1 MIYITCGTCGTS
13 QGYKTYADGALSLP
27 ASEEARLVSRGV
39 AEYVT
44 RPVIEEASVATPAS
58 PPGGPVP
65 PNVPVNIP
73 GNDPDDEPDIEE
85 GPDIEGEPEEEGD
98 DEAAQLERM
107 TKPELEQMA
116 KDLGLD
122 TSAAK
127 TKSALITLITS
138 ADAPEQDNSEDVQ

>member
-1 MIYITCGTCGTS
+1 M
-13 QGYKTYADGALSLP
+13 SLP

-39 AEYVT
+39 AEYAT

-58 PPGGPVP
+58 LPGGPVS

-73 GNDPDDEPDIEE
+73 GNDPDDEPL
-85 GPDIEGEPEEEGD
+85 DIEGEPEEEGD

-138 ADAPEQDNSEDVQ
+138 AEAPEQDNSEDVQ